1 MTARIL
7 TANLLSDGH
16 VVYMDANGEWSNWI
30 DSGQIVKTDGAAEK
44 LVDAAD
50 LDVADGVIIGPYL
63 IEVVRVAD
71 TISPVEY
78 REHLRAN
85 GPSIHPHFGYQAER
99 SGD

>member
-1 MTARIL
+1 MTSRII

-30 DSGQIVKTDGAAEK
+30 ESGQIVKTDCAAEK
-44 LVDAAD
+44 LVDAAA
-50 LDVADGVIIGPYL
+50 LDVADGVVISPYL

-71 TISPVEY
+71 TISPVQY
-78 REHLRAN
+78 REQLRAN

-99 SGD
+99 SED